1 MTQHS
6 LAFFYYA
13 CKCEQSGMQE
23 LDFSQLIPLRPDKVL
38 FDSKETEIKLMRLS
52 NKLPSVPKEILKSLP
67 RPFLAEHF
75 CASATQPQSELSFLF
90 LQTPHLV
97 NLNED
102 SSLSEC
108 LLYYIKEGLT
118 RVGSP
123 ESNLPQ
129 DIQLVGAHIKS
140 EHCIFENSDGVVKLI
155 PSVRSQH
162 QSLAQ

>member
-1 MTQHS
+1 MT
-6 LAFFYYA
+6 L
-13 CKCEQSGMQE
+13 
-23 LDFSQLIPLRPDKVL
+23 KVVL
-38 FDSKETEIKLMRLS
+38 VLEEVS
-52 NKLPSVPKEILKSLP
+52 
-67 RPFLAEHF
+67 EHF
-75 CASATQPQSELSFLF
+75 SIQATQPYTELIFLI
-90 LQTPHLV
+90 QTPHLV

-140 EHCIFENSDGVVKLI
+140 EHCIFENSNGVVKLI
-155 PSVRSQH
+155 PSVR
-162 QSLAQ
+162 LVPGF